1 MNKPNYDEEMVK
13 TINSLGGNRPKLL
26 LHACCAPCA
35 SACLERIK
43 DFFDIYVLFYNPNI
57 EHCEYV
63 KRKNELIRLLNAT
76 GWGKLWECEH
86 DTAPFYR
93 AVRGLEE
100 CPEGGERC
108 KKCFELRLGRTA
120 AEAKLGGFDYFATTL
135 TLSPLKNAALINEIG
150 KQVGDACGVNW
161 LCSDFKKKDGYL
173 RSIRL
178 SEQFGLYRQNFC
190 GCIYSLPDRDEKN

>member
-1 MNKPNYDEEMVK
+1 MNKVNYDAEMVK
-13 TINSLGGNRPKLL
+13 TINSLGERKPKLM

-43 DFFDIYVLFYNPNI
+43 DYFDIYILFYNPNI

-63 KRKNELIRLLNAT
+63 KRKGELIKLLNST

-86 DTAPFYR
+86 DTSPFYR

-135 TLSPLKNAALINEIG
+135 TLSPLKNAELINEIG
-150 KQVGDACGVNW
+150 KQVGEACGVEW
-161 LCSDFKKKDGYL
+161 LCSDFKKRDGYL
-173 RSIRL
+173 ESIRL
-178 SEQFGLYRQNFC
+178 SQKYGLYRQNFC
-190 GCIYSLPDRDEKN
+190 GCIYSLPSEDG